1 MTNTTKKFIQWLM
14 SLTVLLRCF
23 VIALLFHVAILLVI
37 GSIKI
42 AGAIPEIVAAFGD
55 APPPTPLEEEPDP
68 MAAYRDVDYQAPG
81 VSGPQ
86 APVEYKVAIAEA
98 PKSAT
103 DSQVAEVI
111 GVMSDS
117 VTAVARLQGTAGALT
132 APTFAGGGD
141 NKIGIVGIATAGSGH
156 WTGRLGPAR
165 AINAAK
171 HGASARTEAAVMAA
185 LRWFKANQNSDGSW
199 AAGANRDALTA
210 LAVLCFLGR
219 GETTESKEFGDA
231 VSRGIQFLVASIDSN
246 GVVPARGSYMYTQ
259 GAVTLALS
267 EAYGMTQAKAIR
279 DPLER
284 SIKAILA
291 AQKVNKMG
299 AWRYT
304 MTAPNADTSVSA
316 WLIMSLKSAKL
327 AGIDVPEDS
336 FKLASNYLWTVY
348 DDDGGF
354 GYTAPSR
361 RVNMTGAGVLCQQF
375 LGQSTDPRIK
385 KALDYLKQQK
395 VDWDETAGAHVLY
408 GWYYVTQAMFQ
419 GGGSYWEY
427 WNKQIRDAVVNKQAP
442 DGHWASPTK
451 SKEDSNGPVYT
462 TALAC
467 LILEVY
473 YRYMPIHQEMER
485 NALSAATA
493 PETK

>member
-1 MTNTTKKFIQWLM
+1 
-14 SLTVLLRCF
+14 
-23 VIALLFHVAILLVI
+23 
-37 GSIKI
+37 
-42 AGAIPEIVAAFGD
+42 
-55 APPPTPLEEEPDP
+55 
-68 MAAYRDVDYQAPG
+68 
-81 VSGPQ
+81 
-86 APVEYKVAIAEA
+86 
-98 PKSAT
+98 
-103 DSQVAEVI
+103 
-111 GVMSDS
+111 
-117 VTAVARLQGTAGALT
+117 
-132 APTFAGGGD
+132 
-141 NKIGIVGIATAGSGH
+141 
-156 WTGRLGPAR
+156 
-165 AINAAK
+165 
-171 HGASARTEAAVMAA
+171 
-185 LRWFKANQNSDGSW
+185 
-199 AAGANRDALTA
+199 
-210 LAVLCFLGR
+210 
-219 GETTESKEFGDA
+219 

-246 GVVPARGSYMYTQ
+246 GVVTPATGHYMYAQ

-284 SIKAILA
+284 SVKAILA

-299 AWRYT
+299 SWRYS
-304 MTAPNADTSVSA
+304 MTSADHDTSVAA

-336 FKLASNYLWTVY
+336 FKLASKHLWNVY

-354 GYTAPSR
+354 GYTGAKRS
-361 RVNMTGAGVLCQQF
+361 VNMTGAGVLCQQF

-385 KALDYLKQQK
+385 KSLDYLKQQK
-395 VDWDETAGAHVLY
+395 VDWDETAGGHVLY